1 MGSNCSARGVE
12 AELRAG
18 GPVELSGPH
27 AEHSPVKGHIRF
39 APVELSGPHA
49 EHSPVKGHIRFAR
62 WNFWVAQG
70 IDRLQKWPVHEAR
83 SQQRGRGD
91 SGAWR
96 QLSGR

>member
-12 AELRAG
+12 TELRAG
-18 GPVELSGPH
+18 G
-27 AEHSPVKGHIRF
+27 
-39 APVELSGPHA
+39 PVELSGPHA